1 MSKKTHKSRR
11 NIMKKSVIMTLAMT
25 VILIPVALP
34 GVWTDDFE
42 GKTLANEWE
51 FRDRREK
58 VTKTEVKGGFLS
70 MTNPKGKWG
79 HMTADKAMLER
90 DVPTSSQ
97 NLTVSGVFS
106 SEPEKPVDAWIGM
119 FIFGEEQMDFACL
132 LYGGEANQPQKALI
146 GSMVQG
152 AWQDKGHFNTGFDV
166 PLHLKLEKEKDVF
179 TGYMKQKEGD
189 NWKQIGNKTW
199 THKIKKVKKVG
210 LGIMN
215 NWGGKTVVVLVDS
228 FSLEGEGVKPM
239 AVDSTKKLATTWAGL
254 KR

>member
-1 MSKKTHKSRR
+1 
-11 NIMKKSVIMTLAMT
+11 MKESIFMMFTIA
-25 VILIPVALP
+25 VILIPMASS

-42 GKTLANEWE
+42 RNTMANEWE

-58 VTKTEVKGGFLS
+58 VTKTEVKGGFLR

-90 DVPTSSQ
+90 DVPASSQ
-97 NLTVSGVFS
+97 NLIVSGIFS

-152 AWQDKGHFNTGFDV
+152 AWQDKGHFNMGFDV
-166 PLHLKLEKEKDVF
+166 PFHLKLEKEKDVF
-179 TGYMKQKEGD
+179 TGYMKQKKGD

-215 NWGGKTVVVLVDS
+215 NWGGKTVVFLVDS
-228 FSLEGEGVKPM
+228 FSLEGEGVQPFH
-239 AVDSTKKLATTWAGL
+239 VDSVGKLAAIWAEL
-254 KR
+254 KH

>member
-1 MSKKTHKSRR
+1 
-11 NIMKKSVIMTLAMT
+11 MKKNIVMTLAIIA
-25 VILIPVALP
+25 VLIPVALP

-42 GKTLANEWE
+42 GETLAKEWE

-58 VTKTEVKGGFLS
+58 VTKTEVKDGFLR
-70 MTNPKGKWG
+70 MNNQKGNWG

-90 DVPTSSQ
+90 DVPASSQ
-97 NLTVSGVFS
+97 NLIVSGIFS
-106 SEPEKPVDAWIGM
+106 SEPEKPVDAWVGM
-119 FIFGEEQMDFACL
+119 FIFGSDQMDFACL

-152 AWQDKGHFNTGFDV
+152 AWQDKGHFETGFDV
-166 PLHLKLEKEKDVF
+166 PLHLKLEKKKDVF
-179 TGYMKQKEGD
+179 TGYVKRKEGD
-189 NWKQIGNKTW
+189 DWKQIGNKTW
-199 THKIKKVKKVG
+199 AHKIKQVKKVG

-215 NWGGKTVVVLVDS
+215 NWGGKTVVFSVDS

-239 AVDSTKKLATTWAGL
+239 VVDSAKKLATAWAEL

>member
-1 MSKKTHKSRR
+1 MYKLRR
-11 NIMKKSVIMTLAMT
+11 NIVKESIFMILAVTM
-25 VILIPVALP
+25 VLVPVALS

-42 GKTLANEWE
+42 RKTLANEWE

-58 VTKTEVKGGFLS
+58 VTKTEVKDGFLR
-70 MTNPKGKWG
+70 MTNPKGKWD

-90 DVPTSSQ
+90 DVPASSQ
-97 NLTVSGVFS
+97 NLIVSGIFS
-106 SEPEKPVDAWIGM
+106 SEPEKPVAAWVGM

-132 LYGGEANQPQKALI
+132 LYGGEANQPQKTLI

-152 AWQDKGHFNTGFDV
+152 AWQDKGHFQTGFDV

-179 TGYMKQKEGD
+179 TGYFKQKAGD
-189 NWKQIGNKTW
+189 DWKQIGNKTW
-199 THKIKKVKKVG
+199 THKIKKVKKIG

-215 NWGGKTVVVLVDS
+215 NWGGKTVVFLVDS
-228 FSLEGEGVKPM
+228 FSLEGEGVQPM
-239 AVDSTKKLATTWAGL
+239 TVDSAKKLATAWAEL

>member
-1 MSKKTHKSRR
+1 
-11 NIMKKSVIMTLAMT
+11 MKKSVIMTLAMT

-199 THKIKKVKKVG
+199 THKIKKVKTVG